1 MSWVIGMKSSR
12 AGPDLLPEGVL
23 ATFYTTRTALRPG
36 AKLADQTR
44 LRYAIPGGTP

>member
-12 AGPDLLPEGVL
+12 AAPDLLPEGTL
-23 ATFYTTRTALRPG
+23 ATFRTTGTALRPG

-44 LRYAIPGGTP
+44 LGDAIPGGTP